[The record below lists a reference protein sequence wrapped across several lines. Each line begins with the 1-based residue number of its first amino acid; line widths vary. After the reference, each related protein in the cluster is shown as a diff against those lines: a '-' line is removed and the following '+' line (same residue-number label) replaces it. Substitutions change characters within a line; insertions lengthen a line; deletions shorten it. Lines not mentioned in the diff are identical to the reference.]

1 MSDIFYII
9 RKLRH
14 QRTLSDAE
22 LRTTSDK
29 LAYLTEAGLNVEW
42 LRPNLEVKKREAY
55 LERKKRDA
63 YEARMAYLER
73 KKPDACE
80 ARIVELKQE
89 VKKLELAKSGL
100 KAELKI
106 EKAKLNPP
114 LYCGQRDWKLKRSKN
129 IQSWAHGPLN
139 YSSCVD

>member
-1 MSDIFYII
+1 MIRSQRPGHMDLMSDISYII
-9 RKLRH
+9 RKLGH

-22 LRTTSDK
+22 LRRASDK

-106 EKAKLNPP
+106 EKAKLNP
-114 LYCGQRDWKLKRSKN
+114 RSFRN
-129 IQSWAHGPLN
+129 RLLGNCFCLESPSTA
-139 YSSCVD
+139 

>member
-1 MSDIFYII
+1 MSDISYII
-9 RKLRH
+9 RKLGH

-22 LRTTSDK
+22 LRRASDK

-42 LRPNLEVKKREAY
+42 LRPNLEVKKHEAY
-55 LERKKRDA
+55 LDRKKRDA
-63 YEARMAYLER
+63 YEARMAYFER
-73 KKPDACE
+73 KKRDACE

-106 EKAKLNPP
+106 EKAKLNP
-114 LYCGQRDWKLKRSKN
+114 RSFRN
-129 IQSWAHGPLN
+129 RLFGNCFCLN
-139 YSSCVD
+139 T

>member
-1 MSDIFYII
+1 MESISRRKTLENNILMKPETRAYDLLSDISYII

-42 LRPNLEVKKREAY
+42 LRTNLEVKKREAY
-55 LERKKRDA
+55 LERKKR
-63 YEARMAYLER
+63 
-73 KKPDACE
+73 DACE

-106 EKAKLNPP
+106 EKAKLNP
-114 LYCGQRDWKLKRSKN
+114 RSFRN
-129 IQSWAHGPLN
+129 RLLGNCFCLN
-139 YSSCVD
+139 T